1 MCSKVVKK
9 LFCESSI
16 CELCHFHVD
25 LIAKPHSKWRSN
37 WGIPPEY
44 CSLISVWS
52 RVIICDFTYGDM
64 VGCQG
69 PLHGSVGSTM
79 TRESLNRGIHIE
91 INVCWCNCEHSIRL
105 SLAAVWLVGMV
116 K

>member
-1 MCSKVVKK
+1 MNCVTFMLTS
-9 LFCESSI
+9 LPN
-16 CELCHFHVD
+16 LT
-25 LIAKPHSKWRSN
+25 LNGGLN

-91 INVCWCNCEHSIRL
+91 IMCVGAIVSIASDFHWQL
-105 SLAAVWLVGMV
+105 FGWLAW
-116 K
+116 